1 MLSYHVVTV
10 FRIKTDELISIWSIN
25 SILRSIWRPNTPK
38 IDPFFLIHFLW
49 EIDTM
54 SLERSEVEGIAQLA
68 RLKIEAADIDSY
80 ATGLNNILNLVDQMQ
95 AVDTTGVEPLANPL
109 DAVQRLRVDEV
120 TEANQREL
128 FQTLAPQAEAGLYL
142 VPKVIE

>member
-1 MLSYHVVTV
+1 
-10 FRIKTDELISIWSIN
+10 
-25 SILRSIWRPNTPK
+25 
-38 IDPFFLIHFLW
+38 
-49 EIDTM
+49 M

-68 RLKIEAADIDSY
+68 RLKIDASDIDSY

-109 DAVQRLRVDEV
+109 DAVQRLRIDEV
-120 TEANQREL
+120 TEPNQREL
-128 FQTLAPQAEAGLYL
+128 FQTLAPLAEAGLYL